1 MAVLE
6 RYRISD
12 FQDEVRA
19 LITRGSVDRQQRI
32 YELKRFFGDRQWQ
45 DVEHLLDTYDYV
57 LRGRIIDLV
66 GAESWEND

>member
-6 RYRISD
+6 RYCITD

-19 LITRGSVDRQQRI
+19 LVARGSLDRQQRI
-32 YELKRFFGDRQWQ
+32 YELKQYFGDRQWTEI
-45 DVEHLLDTYDYV
+45 EHLLNEYDYV
-57 LRGRIIDLV
+57 QRGRIIDLV

>member
-6 RYRISD
+6 RYCITD

-19 LITRGSVDRQQRI
+19 LVARGSIDRQQRI
-32 YELKRFFGDRQWQ
+32 YELKRFFDDRQWSE
-45 DVEHLLDTYDYV
+45 VEHVLNEYDYL

-66 GAESWEND
+66 GAESWTND

>member
-6 RYRISD
+6 RYCITD

-19 LITRGSVDRQQRI
+19 LVARGSICRQQRI
-32 YELKRFFGDRQWQ
+32 HELKQYFGDRQWPEI
-45 DVEHLLDTYDYV
+45 EHLLNEYDYV

-66 GAESWEND
+66 GAECWEND

>member
-6 RYRISD
+6 RYCITD

-19 LITRGSVDRQQRI
+19 LIARGSIGRQQRI
-32 YELKRFFGDRQWQ
+32 YELKQYFGDRQWPEI
-45 DVEHLLDTYDYV
+45 EHILNEYDYV

-66 GAESWEND
+66 GSESWEND